1 MPSATSNNKGRKMTI
16 RNILFALSVAITFNS
31 LVRADEAIVTWADP
45 SCGFF
50 VMQLPDGDPADA
62 YGLFSWAVNP
72 GPQLGD
78 TIEGDNFAAG
88 KDVTATNKRNSDK
101 YTLIHWANAKSPEM
115 LIRNTPVQCKS
126 RWKKK

>member
-1 MPSATSNNKGRKMTI
+1 MPI
-16 RNILFALSVAITFNS
+16 RNILFALSVATTFNS
-31 LVRADEAIVTWADP
+31 LVRAEEAIVTWADP

-50 VMQLPDGDPADA
+50 VAQLPDADPADA
-62 YGLFSWAVNP
+62 YGLFSWEANP

-78 TIEGDNFAAG
+78 KIEGDNFAG
-88 KDVTATNKRNSDK
+88 EDVTATNKSNSDK

-126 RWKKK
+126 KWKKKK

>member
-1 MPSATSNNKGRKMTI
+1 MPI
-16 RNILFALSVAITFNS
+16 RNILFALSVGIAFNS
-31 LVRADEAIVTWADP
+31 LVRAEVATVTWADP

-50 VMQLPDGDPADA
+50 VAQLPGGDPADA
-62 YGLFSWAVNP
+62 YGLFSWEVNP

-78 TIEGDNFAAG
+78 MIEGDNFATG
-88 KDVTATNKRNSDK
+88 EDVTATNKGNSDK

-126 RWKKK
+126 KWKKKK